1 METKD
6 LIGLILIP
14 IALLGGTVVL
24 SLSQRLRDAA
34 FFFMVAAV
42 VISDKLDIN
51 FLSRQWYRGTTRG
64 IEFSFIDV
72 LAFSLLLSMILV
84 PRLGQKRFYWPA
96 SLAFMLL
103 FLGYE
108 CFSVAI
114 SDPKLFG
121 LFEISK
127 TIRAIAIFLAAALF
141 VSSERELRFMVLAL
155 GSA

>member
-14 IALLGGTVVL
+14 LAIIGGTVTL
-24 SLSQRLRDAA
+24 SLSQRFRDLA
-34 FFFMVAAV
+34 FFIMVSCA
-42 VISDKLDIN
+42 VISDRLDIN

-72 LAFSLLLSMILV
+72 LAISLVLSIVIRDFFL
-84 PRLGQKRFYWPA
+84 PRPPKKAFFWPA

-108 CFSVAI
+108 CFSVGI
-114 SDPKLFG
+114 
-121 LFEISK
+121 
-127 TIRAIAIFLAAALF
+127 
-141 VSSERELRFMVLAL
+141 
-155 GSA
+155 

>member
-14 IALLGGTVVL
+14 IALLGGTVAL

-64 IEFSFIDV
+64 IEFSFIDI
-72 LAFSLLLSMILV
+72 LSFSLMASLLIA
-84 PRLGQKRFYWPA
+84 PRRGEKRFFWPA
-96 SLAFMLL
+96 SLGLMLL
-103 FLGYE
+103 YLGYE
-108 CFSVAI
+108 ILSVAI

-121 LFEISK
+121 VFEVSK
-127 TIRAIAIFLAAALF
+127 TIRAI
-141 VSSERELRFMVLAL
+141 
-155 GSA
+155 